1 MITIVTI
8 ATYFVAAFVGA
19 SAKFVFD
26 QAMNS
31 KCMRRRNA
39 ATVVREMSALENGLI
54 NLNPSNVIPF
64 ESIEEEIAYALNE
77 SVNGGMWIF
86 GTPSGTG
93 KSTYLDK
100 CIKKF
105 RAENPGRYVVLFHTG
120 IAILTNGG
128 LHAHFGVP
136 QNESLSGYI
145 PQGTIIV
152 IDQVDCFKEN
162 ISLQTKDYILQLA
175 TTSYNSK
182 SFSIIVSVSKPSVM
196 MELLKLNG
204 YEKIRDLCDPLF
216 AKWTDV
222 EARAY
227 VNKLFQSWSEHEKN
241 ELILACG
248 GIYSPSVLHQ
258 ACSFS
263 KTNKVNREAVRN
275 CAKLWSSQKAKEWEE
290 YAEEFK
296 DFTFYTPFV
305 DHYNDTFVDIR

>member
-1 MITIVTI
+1 MITIATI

-31 KCMRRRNA
+31 RCTRRRNA
-39 ATVVREMSALENGLI
+39 ATVVREMSVLENGLI

-64 ESIEEEIAYALNE
+64 ERIEEEISYALNE

-105 RAENPGRYVVLFHTG
+105 RAENPERYVVLFHTG

-128 LHAHFGVP
+128 LHAQFGVP
-136 QNESLSGYI
+136 LNESLSGYI

-152 IDQVDCFKEN
+152 IDQVDCFTEN
-162 ISLQTKDYILQLA
+162 LSLQTKDYLLQLA

-196 MELLKLNG
+196 MALLKLNG

-216 AKWTDV
+216 AKWTII

-227 VNKLFQSWSEHEKN
+227 VNMLFQSWSEDEKE
-241 ELILACG
+241 ELIMACNNT
-248 GIYSPSVLHQ
+248 YSPSVLHQ

-263 KTNKVNREAVRN
+263 KKKKNNKKEVRN
-275 CAKLWSSQKAKEWEE
+275 CVKLWSSQKAKEWEE
-290 YAEEFK
+290 YAIEFK
-296 DFTFYTPFV
+296 DFAFYTPFV
-305 DHYNDTFVDIR
+305 NGTNS